1 MLDNEIF
8 FSAILD
14 DRKWKLRKWKKR
26 LSVPTYWTI
35 PESFKTIHWTISEKT
50 VGQKEK
56 KTRYS
61 LGVMRRSSV
70 SLLLVSKVYSITP
83 NLKDLSSLKIS
94 WLYLSQFLRKW
105 KANFWIS
112 HSISHDQKRLFQN
125 PVIYN
130 VYKMH

>member
-56 KTRYS
+56 KNNNNKKKKKKQYDYKKVFRLTRKT
-61 LGVMRRSSV
+61 LIKG
-70 SLLLVSKVYSITP
+70 P
-83 NLKDLSSLKIS
+83 
-94 WLYLSQFLRKW
+94 
-105 KANFWIS
+105 
-112 HSISHDQKRLFQN
+112 
-125 PVIYN
+125 
-130 VYKMH
+130 